1 MSGTLLADVIQAL
14 DLFAMERMPN
24 SSFDAITQPPEWLA
38 PTFDASV
45 QEPKTLAQMFPFL
58 DAFLS
63 DAEVF
68 WHEGTEQ
75 RLMSGLF
82 VAAGPAGDVLVRAS
96 ALNLGARQIMV
107 LERFQGEADTRP
119 LLQKAREN
127 KLEYERL
134 ARRIADA
141 QKTIATVTRL
151 TRELLGTDLTT
162 AQRTTV
168 EALAAQLK
176 SLSL

>member
-1 MSGTLLADVIQAL
+1 MSGTLLADLIQAL
-14 DLFAMERMPN
+14 DLFAMERMPD
-24 SSFDAITQPPEWLA
+24 SSFDAITQPPGWLA
-38 PTFDASV
+38 PTFAASA
-45 QEPKTLAQMFPFL
+45 QEPKTLATMFPFL

-63 DAEVF
+63 EAEVF
-68 WHEGTEQ
+68 WQEGTEH
-75 RLMSGLF
+75 RIMSGLF
-82 VAAGPAGDVLVRAS
+82 AAPGPAGEVLVRAS
-96 ALNLGARQIMV
+96 ALNLETRHIMV

-127 KLEYERL
+127 KLEHERL

-141 QKTIATVTRL
+141 QRPIATMTRL

-162 AQRTTV
+162 AQRTTI

-176 SLSL
+176 SLSS